1 MKGISVSIFIA
12 ILLIGGAYVLTK
24 SDSVSVADTRI
35 KENVSLVDGKQIIE
49 IDAKGGY
56 SPEISLAKA
65 GVPTI
70 LKINTRG
77 TFDCSSALTIPSIGY
92 SSNLPPSGTTEIE
105 IPAQEVGST
114 LQGLCGMGMF
124 NFQIKFN

>member
-56 SPEISLAKA
+56 SPKISLAKA